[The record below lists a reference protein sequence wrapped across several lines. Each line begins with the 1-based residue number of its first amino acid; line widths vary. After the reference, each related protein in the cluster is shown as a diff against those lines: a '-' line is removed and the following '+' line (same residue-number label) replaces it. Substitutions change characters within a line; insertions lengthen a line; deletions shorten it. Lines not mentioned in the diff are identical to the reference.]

1 MKQKLKQNLDKIK
14 KPSSLTKCVKMSNDE
29 IENIKN
35 GIINGD
41 SLINIQHQQRELQS
55 KLKNSSSNP
64 DIEIVG
70 GRLKFYKGKKHNNGS
85 SYGDIFAEDNGNE

>member
-14 KPSSLTKCVKMSNDE
+14 KPSLTKCVKMSNDE

-41 SLINIQHQQRELQS
+41 SLINIQHQRELQS
-55 KLKNSSSNP
+55 KLKNSNSNQ

-70 GRLKFYKGKKHNNGS
+70 GRLKFYKGEHGIKLR
-85 SYGDIFAEDNGNE
+85 FARIMAVMR